1 MATDFIDQLRKATFP
16 LERRGGYD
24 PKAVSAY
31 LNELADWLE
40 TGGGDQAR
48 AMLVQREMERVGERT
63 GTILST
69 AQQSADRITSDA
81 QADAD
86 RVRKEADTYST
97 ETRAAADE
105 HAKSVSEA
113 AESDAAEERR
123 QADEQAKATIR
134 EAEARLQRA
143 TEEAA
148 ERTRGVEDE
157 IAALVRRRDQANDAL
172 ERVISG
178 LRKAIDGPGSED
190 LGLPERVEAAAGRR
204 PDPPDPAESSVGPPP
219 VQKAAPVPAEAVA
232 EHQAV
237 DATEAGT
244 EVLQLDTEE
253 AEPPAAPEA
262 PETEPTA
269 EAPASDEYPLFE
281 EEGMDDAER
290 ERRRRSIHDQGD
302 EPTDERNVADLL

>member
-16 LERRGGYD
+16 LERRGGYN
-24 PKAVSAY
+24 PEAVTAY

-86 RVRKEADTYST
+86 KVRKEADAYST
-97 ETRAAADE
+97 ETRAAADD
-105 HAKSVSEA
+105 HARTVTEA
-113 AESDAAEERR
+113 AERDAAEARR
-123 QADEQAKATIR
+123 QADVQAKATIR

-157 IAALVRRRDQANDAL
+157 IAALVRKRDQANDAL
-172 ERVISG
+172 ERVVSG
-178 LRKAIDGPGSED
+178 LRGAIDGPGSED
-190 LGLPERVEAAAGRR
+190 LELPERVEAAARSQPEGT
-204 PDPPDPAESSVGPPP
+204 DPAESSVGPPP
-219 VQKAAPVPAEAVA
+219 ATKADRRPRPRPSPS
-232 EHQAV
+232 
-237 DATEAGT
+237 TRPWT
-244 EVLQLDTEE
+244 
-253 AEPPAAPEA
+253 
-262 PETEPTA
+262 
-269 EAPASDEYPLFE
+269 
-281 EEGMDDAER
+281 
-290 ERRRRSIHDQGD
+290 RRRPGPR
-302 EPTDERNVADLL
+302 